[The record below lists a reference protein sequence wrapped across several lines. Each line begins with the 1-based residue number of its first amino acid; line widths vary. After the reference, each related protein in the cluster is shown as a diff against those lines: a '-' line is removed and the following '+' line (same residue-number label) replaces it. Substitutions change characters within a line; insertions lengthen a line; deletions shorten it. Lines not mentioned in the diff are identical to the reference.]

1 MLCDVVVTKIKEP
14 LSVLCDITLHI
25 PELNNK
31 NLFLGNNAFIKGAM
45 GSLIHMIVTKSKNKD
60 IRWCTKKY
68 YSDESKNSKYKQLQ
82 KFILNDYRLS
92 TIFHNWCSNTRS
104 KIKAGI
110 WTDDSDYVSTKI
122 YHAHQEYLQN
132 LGYTIKSD

>member
-1 MLCDVVVTKIKEP
+1 MLCDGVVTKIKES
-14 LSVLCDITLHI
+14 LSVFCDITLRI
-25 PELNNK
+25 PEFNNN

-92 TIFHNWCSNTRS
+92 TILHNWCSNTRR
-104 KIKAGI
+104 KITAWI
-110 WTDDSDYVSTKI
+110 WTDDNDYVSTKI
-122 YHAHQEYLQN
+122 YYAHQGYLLN
-132 LGYTIKSD
+132 FGYTIKSD